1 MAKLSFTCPF
11 CFERIRSD
19 EIEYRCNNDWCPG
32 KEEEDEKYSTYIGSG
47 GIQKL
52 GHVVQAQTRRISIGV
67 PKAVMCDKCG
77 QPTLRICPHCHS
89 TLPDSTVLGAD
100 NIISI
105 IGTRSAGKSLY
116 ITVLINELI
125 TRIAPA
131 FNASMQGFVDMSGL
145 YNAND
150 LYRDNKYETLYDKQE
165 TLPQTMTNQ
174 RKRGTGDQDKIPL
187 VYRFAYVQDS
197 FGRKD
202 DFTLAFFDSAGEDQQ
217 DAHMAATVMR
227 YIAHSKGVIF
237 LLDPLQIPEVLEQV
251 ESVTGHKSTSTG
263 TSDSDINVAPSV
275 VLANLTALIRQSLGI
290 EGKRKKIDIP
300 VAVAFSKFDA
310 VQPII
315 PSQLTLQQT
324 SPHCDAQGF
333 VPSDAQNVDA
343 EMRSLLQSWG
353 QQSLITQ
360 IDLDYKNFA
369 FFALS
374 SLGFGNEP
382 DSSRKIK
389 RPAPHRVED
398 PLLWLMAE
406 NNLLSNASSG
416 GGPLS
421 AFRH

>member
-1 MAKLSFTCPF
+1 MAKLSYTCPF
-11 CFERIRSD
+11 CFEHIKSN
-19 EIEYRCNNDWCPG
+19 EIEYRCHNGWCPG
-32 KEEEDEKYSTYIGSG
+32 KEEEDEKYSEYIGAG
-47 GIQKL
+47 AALKL
-52 GHVVQAQTRRISIGV
+52 GHVVQSQTRRISLGV
-67 PKAVMCDKCG
+67 PKPVMCDKCG
-77 QPTLRICPHCHS
+77 QPTLRICPHCHN
-89 TLPDSTVLGAD
+89 TLPDSTVLGSD

-116 ITVLINELI
+116 ITVLINELM
-125 TRIAPA
+125 TRIAPS
-131 FNASMQGFVDMSGL
+131 FDASMQGFVDMSGL
-145 YNAND
+145 YDANK
-150 LYRDNKYETLYDKQE
+150 LYRDTKYSRLYDKQK
-165 TLPQTMTNQ
+165 TLPQTMMNQ
-174 RKRGTGDQDKIPL
+174 RMRGAGDQDKTPL
-187 VYRFAYVQDS
+187 VYRFAYVQNQL
-197 FGRKD
+197 GRKD

-251 ESVTGHKSTSTG
+251 ESVTGKKSTSTG
-263 TSDSDINVAPSV
+263 TDGGVNVAPNV
-275 VLANLTALIRQSLGI
+275 VLANITALIRQSLGL
-290 EGKRKKIDIP
+290 EGKRKKIGIP

-324 SPHCDAQGF
+324 SPHCDSRAF
-333 VPSDAQNVDA
+333 VRSDAQNVDA

-353 QQSLITQ
+353 QQSLLTQ

-382 DSSRKIK
+382 DSDQKIK

-398 PLLWLMAE
+398 PLLWLMSE
-406 NNLLSNASSG
+406 NNLLSTADDGSS
-416 GGPLS
+416 PLS
-421 AFRH
+421 ALRR